1 MDENKAEGLVR
12 GRNLLLATDGKPHS
26 MKAAQYAIEL
36 ANLASSRLYIIYVV
50 SAIDEQ
56 SKQAAIEEGMG
67 RLEELKSLAA
77 ASGVEATTLLEGGSI
92 YEAVLSA
99 AERIHAGAIVVGT
112 SGKSTLDRVLI
123 GSVSEFVFRNSRC
136 SVIVVR

>member
-1 MDENKAEGLVR
+1 MDENKAEELVR
-12 GRNLLLATDGKPHS
+12 GRNLLLATDGKLHS

-36 ANLASSRLYIIYVV
+36 ASLASSRLYIIYVV
-50 SAIDEQ
+50 STSNETE
-56 SKQAAIEEGMG
+56 KQAAIDEGME

-77 ASGVEATTLLEGGSI
+77 DSGVEATTLLEGGSI

-99 AERIHAGAIVVGT
+99 AERIHAGAILVGT

>member
-1 MDENKAEGLVR
+1 MDESKAEGLVR
-12 GRNLLLATDGKPHS
+12 GRSILLATDGKPHS

-36 ANLASSRLYIIYVV
+36 ASLASSRLYIIYVV
-50 SAIDEQ
+50 STSNETD
-56 SKQAAIEEGMG
+56 KQAAIDEGME
-67 RLEELKSLAA
+67 RLEELKSLAE
-77 ASGVEATTLLEGGSI
+77 ASEVEATTLLEGGSI

-112 SGKSTLDRVLI
+112 SGKNTLDRVLI

>member
-1 MDENKAEGLVR
+1 MDENKAEELVR

-36 ANLASSRLYIIYVV
+36 ASLASSRLYIIYVV
-50 SAIDEQ
+50 STSDETEKKAAIDE
-56 SKQAAIEEGMG
+56 GME

-99 AERIHAGAIVVGT
+99 AERIHAGAILVGT